1 MAIQKL
7 GKVSIMAKG
16 NYISSEIYEKLDLVT
31 FNGAS
36 YLCKKTCSGIEPIPG
51 ADTEYWQPFGQSVVV
66 ASQDKT
72 GIVRPDGTSLVVKDS
87 VTGRI
92 GVGDARYIPF
102 ENEIMDADNVSNAL
116 VELKTKMNEV
126 QENISDVWNASNTYL
141 VGKYC
146 IYNNSLWKCKVQHTN
161 QIPTEGTYWTK
172 VSVANEISSV
182 NSNLESVNS
191 SLSTWDKAN
200 LSTYNCSS
208 GNNAFYKNPNGLIN
222 LVLYCFTDKEYV
234 TGVAYHIT
242 DFSNA
247 YFPKTIRSVP
257 FIIMSNNKPYFAELL
272 FQINGN
278 SDNWELS
285 IVNRSSEN
293 LPAGSYIG
301 LNITYLHE

>member
-16 NYISSEIYEKLDLVT
+16 NYISSEVYEKLDLVT

-51 ADTEYWQPFGQSVVV
+51 ADTEYWQPFGQSVLV
-66 ASQDKT
+66 ASTDKT

-87 VTGRI
+87 LTGRI
-92 GVGDARYIPF
+92 GVGDAKYIPF

-116 VELKTKMNEV
+116 VELKTNMNEV
-126 QENISDVWNASNTYL
+126 QENISDIWNASNTYL

-161 QIPTEGTYWTK
+161 QVPTEGTYWTK

-191 SLSTWDKAN
+191 SLSNKQDKLG
-200 LSTYNCSS
+200 LSGLLYKKVT
-208 GNNAFYKNPNGLIN
+208 NAGLIN
-222 LVLYCFTDKEYV
+222 GNYNLQLGDNYIVLLVSSAEDRLECNY
-234 TGVAYHIT
+234 
-242 DFSNA
+242 
-247 YFPKTIRSVP
+247 P
-257 FIIMSNNKPYFAELL
+257 FIVDGTWY
-272 FQINGN
+272 
-278 SDNWELS
+278 
-285 IVNRSSEN
+285 VNTNDKSQASHTFHI
-293 LPAGSYIG
+293 LYMK
-301 LNITYLHE
+301 L

>member
-7 GKVSIMAKG
+7 GKVSIMVKG
-16 NYISSEIYEKLDLVT
+16 NYNSSENYEKLDLIT

-36 YLCKKTCSGIEPIPG
+36 YLCKKPCSGIEPIPG

-92 GVGDARYIPF
+92 GVGDAQYIPF
-102 ENEIMDADNVSNAL
+102 ENEIMAAGNVSDAF
-116 VELKTKMNEV
+116 VELDARIDEV
-126 QENISDVWNASNTYL
+126 QESISDIWNASNTYL

-161 QIPTEGTYWTK
+161 QTPTEGTYWTK

-191 SLSTWDKAN
+191 SLSDVNTKVNAKVPRLALNGGFPVVAYSKRNVSGSDKLECLENWILNA
-200 LSTYNCSS
+200 LSQYNGNMCVIGAIYGSGVDGFATVNVWGDSSS
-208 GNNAFYKNPNGLIN
+208 GILGASGILTDQSGVYYYKKLNGSSGSGTLTKINP
-222 LVLYCFTDKEYV
+222 T
-234 TGVAYHIT
+234 
-242 DFSNA
+242 
-247 YFPKTIRSVP
+247 
-257 FIIMSNNKPYFAELL
+257 
-272 FQINGN
+272 
-278 SDNWELS
+278 
-285 IVNRSSEN
+285 
-293 LPAGSYIG
+293 
-301 LNITYLHE
+301 

>member
-7 GKVSIMAKG
+7 GKVSIIAKG
-16 NYISSEIYEKLDLVT
+16 NYISSEVYEKLDLVT

-87 VTGRI
+87 LTGRI

-102 ENEIMDADNVSNAL
+102 ENEIMAAGNVSDAF
-116 VELKTKMNEV
+116 VELDARIDEV
-126 QENISDVWNASNTYL
+126 QESISDMWDASITYL

-161 QIPTEGTYWTK
+161 QVPVEGNYWTK

-191 SLSTWDKAN
+191 SLTKLETSTNSIDGDKSN
-200 LSTYNCSS
+200 SYDVSLEK
-208 GNNAFYKNPNGLIN
+208 NAWKE
-222 LVLYCFTDKEYV
+222 FTAQQDGIYEIVCY
-234 TGVAYHIT
+234 G
-242 DFSNA
+242 D
-247 YFPKTIRSVP
+247 
-257 FIIMSNNKPYFAELL
+257 FIIFTNNKNHEHISL
-272 FQINGN
+272 
-278 SDNWELS
+278 
-285 IVNRSSEN
+285 
-293 LPAGSYIG
+293 GSTTGFHEIFPFSGSLKVKKGQNVSYYIG
-301 LNITYLHE
+301 SNLTIVSSKIYY

>member
-16 NYISSEIYEKLDLVT
+16 NYNSSENYEKLDLIT

-36 YLCKKTCSGIEPIPG
+36 YLCKKPCSGIEPIPG

-92 GVGDARYIPF
+92 GVGDAQYIPF
-102 ENEIMDADNVSNAL
+102 ENEIMAAGNVSDAF
-116 VELKTKMNEV
+116 VELDARIDEV
-126 QENISDVWNASNTYL
+126 QESISDIWNASNTYL

-161 QIPTEGTYWTK
+161 QTPTEGTYWTK

-191 SLSTWDKAN
+191 SLSGLFKIIILPNKTVTNVYGNYDISEYIPEGYRAICIAGITSITAKDSN
-200 LSTYNCSS
+200 GSS
-208 GNNAFYKNPNGLIN
+208 GYNDWLAYYDLSRCC
-222 LVLYCFTDKEYV
+222 VL
-234 TGVAYHIT
+234 
-242 DFSNA
+242 
-247 YFPKTIRSVP
+247 
-257 FIIMSNNKPYFAELL
+257 
-272 FQINGN
+272 
-278 SDNWELS
+278 
-285 IVNRSSEN
+285 
-293 LPAGSYIG
+293 
-301 LNITYLHE
+301 

>member
-7 GKVSIMAKG
+7 GKVSIIAKG
-16 NYISSEIYEKLDLVT
+16 NYISSEVYEKLDLVT

-87 VTGRI
+87 LTGRI

-102 ENEIMDADNVSNAL
+102 ENEIMAAGNVSDAF
-116 VELKTKMNEV
+116 VELDARIDEV
-126 QENISDVWNASNTYL
+126 QESISDMWDASITYL

-161 QIPTEGTYWTK
+161 QVPVEGNYWTK

-191 SLSTWDKAN
+191 SLSSGVIDTSNIVDLYN
-200 LSTYNCSS
+200 STYI
-208 GNNAFYKNPNGLIN
+208 NNGWVSFTAPKNGKIAFSLINKNDTISTIRFANGYRNDSNDNLAHGFEFQVFKGVTINFYINNIHLEDNESYFKYFPYKN
-222 LVLYCFTDKEYV
+222 
-234 TGVAYHIT
+234 
-242 DFSNA
+242 
-247 YFPKTIRSVP
+247 
-257 FIIMSNNKPYFAELL
+257 
-272 FQINGN
+272 
-278 SDNWELS
+278 
-285 IVNRSSEN
+285 
-293 LPAGSYIG
+293 
-301 LNITYLHE
+301 

>member
-7 GKVSIMAKG
+7 GKVSIMVKG
-16 NYISSEIYEKLDLVT
+16 NYNSSENYEKLDLIT

-36 YLCKKTCSGIEPIPG
+36 YLCKKPCSGIEPIPG

-92 GVGDARYIPF
+92 GVGDAQYIPF
-102 ENEIMDADNVSNAL
+102 ENEIMAAGNVSDAF
-116 VELKTKMNEV
+116 VELDARIDEV
-126 QENISDVWNASNTYL
+126 QESISDIWNASNTYL

-161 QIPTEGTYWTK
+161 QTPTEGTYWTK

-191 SLSTWDKAN
+191 SLSSLITFQNYIVPVSSIPAN
-200 LSTYNCSS
+200 GTNQGIIDITKSGYIAKIANVFATDNMDYLIPTRCQVEGNKLTVRIKNTHTSVAIATNAHVTVTYI
-208 GNNAFYKNPNGLIN
+208 K
-222 LVLYCFTDKEYV
+222 
-234 TGVAYHIT
+234 
-242 DFSNA
+242 
-247 YFPKTIRSVP
+247 
-257 FIIMSNNKPYFAELL
+257 
-272 FQINGN
+272 Q
-278 SDNWELS
+278 
-285 IVNRSSEN
+285 
-293 LPAGSYIG
+293 
-301 LNITYLHE
+301 